1 MSDSERSLS
10 NPDSEAEITLGLLDA
25 VDTNSS
31 VSQRSL
37 ARDLG
42 IALGL
47 TNAYLK
53 RCIRKGW
60 IKVSQAPANRYAYYI
75 TPKGLAEKG
84 RLTTRYLA
92 NSLQFYRQARN
103 EIDDIFAECRRQH
116 WRHVALAGV
125 SELAEIAM
133 LCAMQHDAK
142 VVCVVHEKSA
152 LKSFRS
158 SPVCRSYDEL
168 PPVDVIIVT
177 ALNHR
182 QSVFNAAC
190 TALSRDRVMAPALLK
205 INLSAETQGELGS
218 VAMVLCLHATSAR
231 ALGSK
236 HPLGARI

>member
-1 MSDSERSLS
+1 MSDSQRSL
-10 NPDSEAEITLGLLDA
+10 DDLDAKTEITLGLLDA
-25 VDTNSS
+25 VDGNSA

-92 NSLQFYRQARN
+92 YSLQFYRQARN
-103 EIDDIFAECRRQH
+103 ELDELLAACVKRR
-116 WRHVALAGV
+116 WRRIALAGV

-133 LCAMQHDAK
+133 LCAMQHDVE
-142 VVCVVHEKSA
+142 VVSVVHEKSA
-152 LKSFRS
+152 LKSFRGA
-158 SPVCRSYDEL
+158 PVCNAYAKL
-168 PPVDVIIVT
+168 PDVDAIVIT
-177 ALNHR
+177 ALNR
-182 QSVFNAAC
+182 PTAVFEAAR
-190 TALSRDRVMAPALLK
+190 TALPGERVLTPPLLK
-205 INLSAETQGELGS
+205 IKRDNEAKGN
-218 VAMVLCLHATSAR
+218 
-231 ALGSK
+231 
-236 HPLGARI
+236 

>member
-1 MSDSERSLS
+1 MSDSERSLT
-10 NPDSEAEITLGLLDA
+10 DLDAEAEITLGLLDA
-25 VDTNSS
+25 VDSNSA

-60 IKVSQAPANRYAYYI
+60 IKVTQAPANRYAYYI

-92 NSLQFYRQARN
+92 YSLQFYRQARN
-103 EIDDIFAECRRQH
+103 ELDDLLADCAKRR
-116 WRHVALAGV
+116 WRRIALAGV
-125 SELAEIAM
+125 SELAEITM
-133 LCAMQHDAK
+133 LCAMQHNAK
-142 VVCVVHEKSA
+142 VICIVHEKST

-158 SPVCRSYDEL
+158 APVCRAYDTL
-168 PPVDVIIVT
+168 PPIDVIIVT

-182 QSVFNAAC
+182 QSVFKAAC
-190 TALSRDRVMAPALLK
+190 AASSEERVLTPALLK
-205 INLSAETQGELGS
+205 INRGMEARGS
-218 VAMVLCLHATSAR
+218 
-231 ALGSK
+231 
-236 HPLGARI
+236 